1 MQPPFSWKSFSP
13 STRNKNLR
21 AGTRVLWM
29 CFTLA
34 NVISCRLGVQKMSLC
49 TSVQPQCTVC
59 GLQSGKIAP
68 NIVRADESERNQLC
82 STQDIWTLAVLD
94 CSCDLYIS
102 FIAIVWDT
110 LRCQVAFAVEKTS
123 KCYKH
128 HGKKCKPESQ
138 WLNDLEASST
148 DLRILLSE
156 VHLKEMQRVQE
167 AVKVLTQVT
176 SYFDSDDEFPFYM
189 IDHDRSLYRHAI
201 NIQRTRF
208 QHIST
213 DAWRRVPRD
222 IYISVSNLSETK
234 DVFFKIIAEVWTWE
248 MLRPYH
254 LVVWQW
260 TPLTEQIYGEMDGT
274 WHSTGHR
281 AHSNKR
287 VTKMSCIFYKRESV
301 FQQNKIRLPLRWLLL
316 WSKRAGFAP

>member
-1 MQPPFSWKSFSP
+1 MLSAADLVYKRCHCAPLYSHSAQS
-13 STRNKNLR
+13 
-21 AGTRVLWM
+21 AGYS
-29 CFTLA
+29 LA
-34 NVISCRLGVQKMSLC
+34 RSHQ
-49 TSVQPQCTVC
+49 T
-59 GLQSGKIAP
+59 P

-102 FIAIVWDT
+102 FIAMVWDT
-110 LRCQVAFAVEKTS
+110 LRCQVAFAVEETS

-138 WLNDLEASST
+138 CLNDLEASST
-148 DLRILLSE
+148 DLRILPSE

-167 AVKVLTQVT
+167 AVKALTQVT
-176 SYFDSDDEFPFYM
+176 WWISFL
-189 IDHDRSLYRHAI
+189 HDRSSYRHAI

-213 DAWRRVPRD
+213 DAWRKVPRD
-222 IYISVSNLSETK
+222 IYTSVSNLSETK
-234 DVFFKIIAEVWTWE
+234 DLFFKIIAEVWTWE

-260 TPLTEQIYGEMDGT
+260 TPLTEQICGEMDGT

-287 VTKMSCIFYKRESV
+287 VTKMSCIFYKKESV

>member
-102 FIAIVWDT
+102 FIAMVWDT
-110 LRCQVAFAVEKTS
+110 LRCQVAFAVEETS

-128 HGKKCKPESQ
+128 HGKKCKPES
-138 WLNDLEASST
+138 LC
-148 DLRILLSE
+148 
-156 VHLKEMQRVQE
+156 LKTWKPRQ
-167 AVKVLTQVT
+167 LTFGSFCPRCTWRKCNESRKQSKYWPKSQV
-176 SYFDSDDEFPFYM
+176 
-189 IDHDRSLYRHAI
+189 
-201 NIQRTRF
+201 
-208 QHIST
+208 IST
-213 DAWRRVPRD
+213 QMM
-222 IYISVSNLSETK
+222 NFL
-234 DVFFKIIAEVWTWE
+234 FTW
-248 MLRPYH
+248 
-254 LVVWQW
+254 
-260 TPLTEQIYGEMDGT
+260 
-274 WHSTGHR
+274 
-281 AHSNKR
+281 
-287 VTKMSCIFYKRESV
+287 
-301 FQQNKIRLPLRWLLL
+301 
-316 WSKRAGFAP
+316 